1 MLNFVYWPISAIMWF
16 WREAL
21 GLVMDKDLGIT
32 WALSIILLVFTVR
45 GLLFFP
51 SLKQMRSMRK
61 MQKIAPQ
68 MKELQR
74 KYKNDP
80 MKLNQERKAI
90 QQKEGVST
98 LAGCVPMLVQIPVFF
113 GLFHVLRMF
122 NRTGTGRGQL
132 GLSFE
137 QNRETANYMFSATD
151 VQSFLDARL
160 FGAPLSGYLSMGSEM
175 YPAFSANG
183 DVDFTRTDIALVTVP
198 LMVFSA
204 FAIHMNAR
212 ISIARQKNRKAAGLV
227 PAPAADDMMAQ
238 QQEAMTGMMNKMM
251 LWFMPLMILATGF
264 LWHVGLLVYMT
275 TSNIWTYFQQKII
288 FGIVDRE
295 EVEEAEAEKTQA
307 REARQKLAPKPGVR
321 PNNPKKASRAE
332 RKKSAIEQLRE
343 SKEHKDQPES

>member
-21 GLVMDKDLGIT
+21 GLVMDKDLGLT

-45 GLLFFP
+45 GLLFIP

-61 MQKIAPQ
+61 MQKIAPL

-80 MKLNQERKAI
+80 MKLNEERRKI

-122 NRTGTGRGQL
+122 NRTGTGAGQL
-132 GLSFE
+132 GMSFE
-137 QNRETANYMFSATD
+137 ENRNTANYIFSAAD

-160 FGAPLSGYLSMGSEM
+160 FGAPLSGYLAMPSSMFH
-175 YPAFSANG
+175 AFSAN
-183 DVDFTRTDIALVTVP
+183 DTVDFTRTNIALVCVP
-198 LMVFSA
+198 LMIFSA

-212 ISIARQKNRKAAGLV
+212 ISIARQKARKEAGLV

-238 QQEAMTGMMNKMM
+238 QQEMMTGTMNKMM
-251 LWFMPLMILATGF
+251 LWFMPLMILGTGF

-275 TSNIWTYFQQKII
+275 TSNIWTFFQQKII

-295 EVEEAEAEKTQA
+295 ELEEQEAEKA
-307 REARQKLAPKPGVR
+307 DVAEKRQKLAPKPGVR

-332 RKKSAIEQLRE
+332 RKKSAIEQLRD
-343 SKEHKDQPES
+343 SKDQKDS